1 MKTRHHISGMAVL
14 SLLLIFLFPA
24 PLSADSGNSLR
35 LKTVVIDAGHGGKDP
50 GCVSRDGRVLE
61 KTVNLDIARKLG
73 AKISAYYPDVKV
85 IYTRTTDVFVTL
97 NNRAD
102 IANRNNADLFI
113 SIHVNASTST
123 QPHGF
128 STHILGNGKS
138 DNFSANMDVCRREN
152 SVILLEDDCT
162 TKYQG
167 FDPNNPESFIFM
179 SLMQNSHLEQSM
191 RFAQIISENLKGG
204 PIKTDRGLWQNS
216 YLVLWRAAMPAV
228 LVELG
233 FISNASDLAILRQQ
247 SKRDDL
253 ADRLFRAF
261 REYKAIYDSS
271 VSLDGLGESPAG
283 GAAAGGESA
292 AAADVPARE
301 RYAVQ
306 ILVSSKYY
314 RPGDPV
320 FLGYEPEVVRAGK
333 YYKYLIGVTENLSEA
348 KKNLKSIKNEYS
360 DAFLVKIQD
369 GNISPVK

>member
-1 MKTRHHISGMAVL
+1 MS
-14 SLLLIFLFPA
+14 
-24 PLSADSGNSLR
+24 
-35 LKTVVIDAGHGGKDP
+35 
-50 GCVSRDGRVLE
+50 
-61 KTVNLDIARKLG
+61 
-73 AKISAYYPDVKV
+73 
-85 IYTRTTDVFVTL
+85 
-97 NNRAD
+97 
-102 IANRNNADLFI
+102 
-113 SIHVNASTST
+113 
-123 QPHGF
+123 
-128 STHILGNGKS
+128 KS
-138 DNFSANMDVCRREN
+138 NFEVCQLEN
-152 SVILLEDDCT
+152 SVVVLEEDYT
-162 TKYQG
+162 SNYQG

-283 GAAAGGESA
+283 GAASGGGSA